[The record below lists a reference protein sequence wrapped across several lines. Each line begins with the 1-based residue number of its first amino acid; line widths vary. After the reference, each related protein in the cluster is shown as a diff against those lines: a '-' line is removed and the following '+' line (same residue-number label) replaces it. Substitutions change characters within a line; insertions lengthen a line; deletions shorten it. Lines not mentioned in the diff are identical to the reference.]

1 MSRFINLDRDK
12 ITLFFGYDKSVI
24 DAVRTIDGRM
34 WNKFSKQWEIPKEN
48 LEDVLSV
55 LLPLKFE
62 MSGAVQTMH
71 ARALEIQKEFDDIKA
86 SSDQPYDGKLP
97 LYDFQRKGAMFLRSM
112 PHALL
117 ADVPGLGKS
126 IQSLA
131 ATEKAGQV
139 VIFCPATLKYSW
151 KAEIDKWLPN
161 EDVVVID
168 GNKKQRSEQWINGLE
183 GFYRNRIKVIPKYV
197 IANYELLL
205 HDIEILEAHK
215 YRVIICDEATR
226 ISNPNAITTTNLK
239 KLKSL
244 KRIALTGTPIS
255 NKPDDIWSI
264 IDWLIP
270 RYLGSYY
277 QFKAKYCVVEE
288 DWGANGNY
296 SKVSGYKNLDK
307 LAEKVD
313 RFMLRRTKEEV
324 FDDFP
329 PKTIENIVFE
339 LSDTEKDLYTSI
351 KEQLYKEVK
360 ELSELDTRTLSIIPV
375 KMLRLKQC
383 TGHTSLVGAEK
394 SESTKLATLKE
405 IIKPIIASGEKIIVF
420 TQFAE
425 MLHIIVD
432 ELKAYLPFGIYG
444 DVDSQSRMQRV
455 KEFNE
460 AKGGQIIVMTE
471 AGAYGL
477 NMQSASYVIHYDAP
491 WSIAKLQ
498 QREDRAHRIGNN
510 KPVTVYNLIA
520 RNTIDEYILKLLA
533 RKNKV
538 AVGILQDAE
547 RMSEYGLSTEDINEI
562 LRLK

>member
-1 MSRFINLDRDK
+1 MSRFINLEKEK
-12 ITLFFGYDKSVI
+12 ITLFFGYDKAVI
-24 DAVRTIDGRM
+24 EAIRTIDGRI

-48 LEDVLSV
+48 LDDVLEV

-62 MSGAVQTMH
+62 MSDAVRRTYE
-71 ARALEIQKEFDDIKA
+71 RSIEIQKEFDEIKA
-86 SSDQPYDGKLP
+86 SSDQPYEGTLP
-97 LYDFQRKGAMFLRSM
+97 LYDFQRKGAMFLKNM

-131 ATEKAGQV
+131 SVEGSRKV
-139 VIFCPATLKYSW
+139 LIFCPATLKYSW
-151 KAEIDKWLPN
+151 KKEIEKWQPN
-161 EDVVVID
+161 EHVVVID
-168 GNKKQRSEQWINGLE
+168 GNKKTRNEQWINGLD
-183 GFYRNRIKVIPKYV
+183 GMYINRLKIIPKYV

-205 HDIEILEAHK
+205 HDFELLLEHDHD
-215 YRVIICDEATR
+215 VIICDEATR
-226 ISNPNAITTTNLK
+226 ISNPNAQTTANLK
-239 KLKSL
+239 KLRSK

-277 QFKAKYCVVEE
+277 QFKAKYCEVSE
-288 DWGANGNY
+288 DWGMNGNY
-296 SKVSGYKNLDK
+296 SRISGYKNLDK
-307 LAEKVD
+307 LAAKVD

-329 PKTIENIVFE
+329 PKTIENIVFN
-339 LSDTEKDLYTSI
+339 LSDTERDLYVSI
-351 KEQLYKEVK
+351 KEQLYQEIK
-360 ELSELDTRTLSIIPV
+360 ELSLLDTRTLSIIPV

-383 TGHTSLVGAEK
+383 TGHTKLVGA
-394 SESTKLATLKE
+394 SIQESSKLATLKE
-405 IIKPIIASGEKIIVF
+405 IIKPIIESGEKIIIF

-425 MLHIIVD
+425 MLHILCD
-432 ELKAYLPFGIYG
+432 ELKSYLPWAIYG
-444 DVDSQSRMQRV
+444 DVDSVDRMKRV
-455 KEFNE
+455 QEFNDT
-460 AKGGQIIVMTE
+460 KGGQIIIMTE

-491 WSIAKLQ
+491 WSISKLQ

-520 RNTIDEYILKLLA
+520 QNTIDEYILKLLA
-533 RKNKV
+533 KKNKV
-538 AVGILQDAE
+538 AVNILQDAE
-547 RMSEYGLSTEDINEI
+547 RMEGVGLSPEDIKEI
-562 LRLK
+562 LRL